1 MKQHWQKDDYCHD
14 LFMPIW
20 KISLLSQVRTI
31 KIKNSVTMNIL
42 LLFLEY
48 QFYWAGK
55 KTLSTR
61 QLGQWREL
69 KICAFSP
76 LWGKLLFSNWNTI
89 VSLRLPTQYID
100 MWAGV
105 WVGLFGPTIGKL
117 LPFQRESQRIRQPL
131 KRNSKDIEVNR
142 QKIRSGCS
150 GRHALDSSIR
160 SWASYEF
167 GNKSWNQSWVV

>member
-20 KISLLSQVRTI
+20 ISLLSQVRTI
-31 KIKNSVTMNIL
+31 KIKNFVTMNIL

-55 KTLSTR
+55 KICQLANSGSDRSYRFVHFCLS
-61 QLGQWREL
+61 EENY
-69 KICAFSP
+69 FSQIEIQSCP
-76 LWGKLLFSNWNTI
+76 FVCQHNI
-89 VSLRLPTQYID
+89 Y
-100 MWAGV
+100 MWASV

-131 KRNSKDIEVNR
+131 KRNSKEMQVNR
-142 QKIRSGCS
+142 QKIRP

-167 GNKSWNQSWVV
+167 GNKLCNQSWVI

>member
-20 KISLLSQVRTI
+20 ISLLSQVRTI
-31 KIKNSVTMNIL
+31 KIKNFVTMNIL

-100 MWAGV
+100 MWASV

-167 GNKSWNQSWVV
+167 GNKLCNQSWVI